1 MSEYSNNPTMVEIK
15 NLTKKFDELTV
26 FENLNFSV
34 KKNEAVC
41 IIGASGSG
49 KSTLLRCLDN
59 LEIPTSGQIF
69 IGGEEL
75 IPGNKESVKSAIR
88 KVGMVFQNF
97 NLFPNMTVI
106 ENVIEAPVTV
116 KKLSKAEIM
125 PEAEELLRKVGL
137 SDKRDQYPSKLSGG
151 QKQRVAIAR
160 ALAMK
165 PQIMLF
171 DEPTSALDPELV
183 GEVLQVMKD
192 LAYSGLTMLV
202 VTHEMSFARDVSD
215 RVIFMD
221 KGRIVEDTTPEI
233 MFTNPE
239 NQRTQEFLRK
249 YISQTK

>member
-49 KSTLLRCLDN
+49 KSTLLRCLNN
-59 LEIPTSGQIF
+59 LETPTSGQIF
-69 IGGEEL
+69 IEGQEL

-106 ENVIEAPVTV
+106 ENVIEAPITV

-221 KGRIVEDTTPEI
+221 KGKIVEDTTPEI

-239 NQRTQEFLRK
+239 NQRTKEFLRK